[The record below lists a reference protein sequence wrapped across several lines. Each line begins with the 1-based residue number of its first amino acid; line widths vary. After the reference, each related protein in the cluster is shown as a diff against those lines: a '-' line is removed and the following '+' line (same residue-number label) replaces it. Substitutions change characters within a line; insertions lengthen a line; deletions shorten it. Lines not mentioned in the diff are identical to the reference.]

1 MKVWCAVLTAAV
13 ALAACGQNANT
24 PQQLETEIQ
33 QRGARAVV
41 QQLTAGKGA
50 NWDRVVRQIQ
60 TGDQK
65 WIEVA
70 RSLRAGTDAGNTESL
85 YYAVSYALLKAP
97 EHVLSVISEQFP
109 LEAICSVPDIEP
121 SAAKVRSHVQEAKAA
136 LAKVHDPQLASVR
149 DRCIASFDKLSH

>member
-50 NWDRVVRQIQ
+50 NWIVLCDRFRLAIRN
-60 TGDQK
+60 GLK
-65 WIEVA
+65 WLVLFGRVPTQA
-70 RSLRAGTDAGNTESL
+70 TRRAFTTL
-85 YYAVSYALLKAP
+85 YRTRY
-97 EHVLSVISEQFP
+97 
-109 LEAICSVPDIEP
+109 
-121 SAAKVRSHVQEAKAA
+121 
-136 LAKVHDPQLASVR
+136 
-149 DRCIASFDKLSH
+149 